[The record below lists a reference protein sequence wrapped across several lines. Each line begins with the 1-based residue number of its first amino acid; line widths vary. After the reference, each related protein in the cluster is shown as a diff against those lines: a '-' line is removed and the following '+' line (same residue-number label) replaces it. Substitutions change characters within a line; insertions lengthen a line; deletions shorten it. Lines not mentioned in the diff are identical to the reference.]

1 MTAAPQQNVV
11 LLVETNALL
20 RNEVAEFLRG
30 CGYRV
35 IEAATSSEAA
45 AVLQDRTVDVLVT
58 DLDVRDASG
67 FEISMLAKRLQPK
80 VQVIV
85 TRSAERTVAAA
96 TDLCDEGDLEYPY
109 HPQELLER
117 IRRLGRQ

>member
-1 MTAAPQQNVV
+1 VTTTPELNVV

-20 RNEVAEFLRG
+20 RREVAEFLRG

-35 IEAATSSEAA
+35 IEAATAAEAID
-45 AVLQDRTVDVLVT
+45 VLGNRSIGVLVT
-58 DLDVRDASG
+58 DLQLRDASG
-67 FEISMLAKRLQPK
+67 FEISMLAKQLQPK

-109 HPQELLER
+109 HPQQLLER